1 MNVAIVTDSNS
12 GIFEEEGKILG
23 VHVIPMPVI
32 LEGKTYYEGIDL
44 THEEFYQCLE
54 EKREVFSSQP
64 SPAEVLDMWDKL
76 LLSEY
81 DELVYIPMSSGLSGS
96 CQTAQ
101 VLAQAYEEKVQVVD
115 NHRISVTQRQSVLD
129 ALMLKE
135 KGCSAKEIKEA
146 LEQTAYESIVYVGVE
161 TLEYLKMGGRVT
173 PAGAAMGT
181 LMFLE
186 MWELC
191 CGIPDDIE
199 CFFQKNEVDERIESD
214 GFVQPYSDSPVDNEN
229 VGEHVYL
236 QIINN
241 AKDYVYICTPYLIV
255 DDSMV
260 SALCLASKS
269 GVDVRIITPHIY
281 DKALIHLTTRS
292 FYRELIYGG
301 VKIYEYSKGFMH
313 SKIFVSDDQIA
324 TVGTTNLDFR
334 SLYLHF
340 ECGVWMYNSK
350 AVLQIKKDYFDTLNE
365 CSQITLE
372 ECKEKLPI
380 RVFQEILRIF
390 APLM

>member
-199 CFFQKNEVDERIESD
+199 CFFPKNEVDERIESD

-365 CSQITLE
+365 CTQITLE
-372 ECKEKLPI
+372 ECIESFLYNLK
-380 RVFQEILRIF
+380 
-390 APLM
+390 